1 MSDFVAFSEDIEAG
15 MEFLEHHQ
23 ILGAKWGVMNG
34 PPYPLGS
41 GDHSSSEKAAAKE
54 AGIKVGSD
62 SGEGSIENVQKKKKK
77 APAQNK
83 PKKEL
88 TPEEKRDAALEA
100 ARQGDKKKIT
110 KYMDQLS
117 TDELRDAQARSQ
129 MRDSLSKK
137 DPQDQK
143 TSKAEMEKLEAIRSG
158 DKEKVRQYANQ
169 MSYAELAEAM
179 NKIDLT
185 ARLNFEP
192 PPPSTMDKVR
202 DVANKLG
209 TFKDVAEKS
218 IGAYN
223 VVAKVVNA
231 ANKDAK
237 WPIIGEKEK
246 DKDKEKDKEKEKE
259 KEQMKEGAKKVV
271 EGVVK
276 SYEEQAKE
284 NYENKKTDYKYNQK
298 FEKWKDKQDK
308 KNPSKDEDSEEP
320 SKQATKPAEQ
330 PKYERKEGEGEDARY
345 FYKEDTQPK
354 QEQSSVVQPPTRSEK
369 FRYANQNRADDEPYR
384 ATSSNPVKT
393 KDQSIF
399 NPGLERGPKATK
411 ATFNTKKQESNDE
424 PTEEQK
430 RLVNE
435 ARKSDEQYLNRMK
448 TVSQTKMSES
458 KDTPSYDE
466 IMTDTAKEPM
476 RQSYQRAVKMVEDDD
491 YYQRLYENLY
501 DND

>member
-41 GDHSSSEKAAAKE
+41 GDHSSSEKKAAEA

-143 TSKAEMEKLEAIRSG
+143 ASKAEMEKLEAIRSG
-158 DKEKVRQYANQ
+158 DKEKVKQYADQ

-179 NKIDLT
+179 NKINLT
-185 ARLNFEP
+185 EQLNRVDP
-192 PPPSTMDKVR
+192 PKSAMDKISEIATKVDQAR
-202 DVANKLG
+202 VA
-209 TFKDVAEKS
+209 AEKG
-218 IGAYN
+218 IGMYN
-223 VVAKVVNA
+223 VMASIYNSTH
-231 ANKDAK
+231 KDGAQ
-237 WPIIGEKEK
+237 WPIIEKK
-246 DKDKEKDKEKEKE
+246 DNSK
-259 KEQMKEGAKKVV
+259 KEQTKEEEVAKNLMKQFNNDVKKNVQEAK
-271 EGVVK
+271 EQK
-276 SYEEQAKE
+276 SYKEQSKEALERAKEDYKRQKEYEEWVQKQEAGKKTNQELNEKLEQKAKEEQ
-284 NYENKKTDYKYNQK
+284 
-298 FEKWKDKQDK
+298 
-308 KNPSKDEDSEEP
+308 S
-320 SKQATKPAEQ
+320 KPAEQ

-354 QEQSSVVQPPTRSEK
+354 QEQRSESP
-369 FRYANQNRADDEPYR
+369 APEPAQNKSKPEF
-384 ATSSNPVKT
+384 
-393 KDQSIF
+393 Q
-399 NPGLERGPKATK
+399 RGPQFNTAH
-411 ATFNTKKQESNDE
+411 FNTKKQESNDE

-448 TVSQTKMSES
+448 NVSQTKMSES